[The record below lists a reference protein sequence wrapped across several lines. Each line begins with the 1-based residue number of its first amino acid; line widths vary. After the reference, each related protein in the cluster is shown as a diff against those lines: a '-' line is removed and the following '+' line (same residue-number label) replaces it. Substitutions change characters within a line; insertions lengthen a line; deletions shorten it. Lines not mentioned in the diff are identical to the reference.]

1 MPSCRHWPREGFSV
15 KEDYDMKILMTAF
28 EPFGKDNMNS
38 SLEVL
43 KRIVPPD
50 GIDLIRL
57 QVPTVFTLAG
67 ETVMQRVEK
76 ERPACVICL
85 GQAAGRS
92 AVTPERVAI
101 NLRDASIPDN
111 AGRQP
116 TDEPIVSGGPAAI
129 FATLPIKKM
138 VSAAK
143 AAGLEAAVSNTAGT
157 FVCNDLMYTL
167 LYSLEK
173 DYPGIKGGFIHVPA
187 CRSEDGSPERSAMTL
202 DSAVL
207 TIESM
212 LKAIQED
219 DIGIRE

>member
-1 MPSCRHWPREGFSV
+1 MT
-15 KEDYDMKILMTAF
+15 ILMTAF
-28 EPFGKDNMNS
+28 EPFGNDNMNS

-67 ETVMQRVEK
+67 ETVMQCVEK
-76 ERPACVICL
+76 ERPAYVICL

-111 AGRQP
+111 QGHQP
-116 TDEPIVSGGPAAI
+116 TDESIILDGPAAI
-129 FATLPIKKM
+129 FSTLPIKEM

-143 AAGLEAAVSNTAGT
+143 AAGMKAAVSNTAGT

-167 LYSLEK
+167 LYSLGK
-173 DYPGIKGGFIHVPA
+173 DYPAIKGGFIHIPA
-187 CRSEDGSPERSAMTL
+187 CCSEDGAPERSDMTL

-212 LKAIQED
+212 LRAIQKSD
-219 DIGIRE
+219 TGIQE